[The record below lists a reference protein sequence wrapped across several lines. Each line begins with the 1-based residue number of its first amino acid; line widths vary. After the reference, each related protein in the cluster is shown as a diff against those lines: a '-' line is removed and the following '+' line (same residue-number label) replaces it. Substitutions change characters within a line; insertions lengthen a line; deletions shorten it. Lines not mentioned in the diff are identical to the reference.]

1 MNHKPFFTI
10 ITASFNNA
18 GSIRNTLDSVAA
30 QTFQSLEHIVIDGG
44 STDET
49 AFLLK
54 SYESKYNL
62 KWISEPDDGIADA
75 MNKGVRQAQGEYIIF
90 IHSDDTL
97 YRNDSL
103 LTAYEIIKDSFHSIY
118 SFRIE
123 HRFSEY
129 QKKVINPPRFL
140 WWTRFRNNLPHQGI
154 FVHESIFKKTG
165 LFNPDYTICMDYD
178 HFYRA
183 FNDGASLKAV
193 REIISVMGGG
203 GVSSN
208 EKMNGVRLKEGF
220 KIQMKNENNNLW
232 KILQII
238 FSLFY
243 FPYKLTLIPLI
254 RRL

>member
-129 QKKVINPPRFL
+129 QKKVINPPGSCGGPDLETTFPTRVSLSMKAFSKRPDFSTRTTRSVWITTIFTGHLMMGLPLKQSVKLFPL
-140 WWTRFRNNLPHQGI
+140 WEAAGSA
-154 FVHESIFKKTG
+154 VMKK
-165 LFNPDYTICMDYD
+165 
-178 HFYRA
+178 
-183 FNDGASLKAV
+183 
-193 REIISVMGGG
+193 
-203 GVSSN
+203 
-208 EKMNGVRLKEGF
+208 
-220 KIQMKNENNNLW
+220 
-232 KILQII
+232 
-238 FSLFY
+238 
-243 FPYKLTLIPLI
+243 
-254 RRL
+254 